1 MIKLIYMN
9 MENFEFIRNIVLLLL
24 FYLIGGI
31 PFCNIIAKIHSNED
45 LREIGDKNPGG
56 WNLVFNVSKYWGAL
70 GIMLDILKGFLSYFI
85 VLRITGAEFMA
96 ILAGCAAV
104 AGHNYS
110 PYMKMSGGK
119 GLASTM
125 GFLIAVNPFT
135 ILAFGTGIVLS
146 IITIK
151 NMIWS
156 VISAIIFSSIY
167 LWFIK
172 NSPLYLIMGLL
183 LLIIIIPKYINHSI
197 SIAHNFRFRKEKTL
211 KDLFMP
217 KIR

>member
-1 MIKLIYMN
+1 
-9 MENFEFIRNIVLLLL
+9 
-24 FYLIGGI
+24 
-31 PFCNIIAKIHSNED
+31 
-45 LREIGDKNPGG
+45 
-56 WNLVFNVSKYWGAL
+56 
-70 GIMLDILKGFLSYFI
+70 MLDILKGFLSYFI

>member
-1 MIKLIYMN
+1 
-9 MENFEFIRNIVLLLL
+9 MEIFEFTKNIALILL

-31 PFCNIIAKIHSNED
+31 PFCNIIARIHSNED

-70 GIMLDILKGFLSYFI
+70 GILLDMLKGFLPYFI
-85 VLRITGAEFMA
+85 VLRITGVELAA
-96 ILAGCAAV
+96 ILASCAAV

-110 PYMKMSGGK
+110 PYMKMTGGK
-119 GLASTM
+119 GLASTI
-125 GFLIAVNPFT
+125 GFLIAINPFT
-135 ILAFGTGIVLS
+135 ILAFGAGIVSS
-146 IITIK
+146 IILIK

-156 VISAIIFSSIY
+156 VISAIVFSSIF
-167 LWFIK
+167 LWLLK
-172 NSPLYLIMGLL
+172 DSPIYLIMGLL

-197 SIAHNFRFRKEKTL
+197 TIAHNFKFRKEKTL
-211 KDLFMP
+211 RDLFTP